1 MSSIVEE
8 TQEELFSL
16 YLSSLNDRE
25 LKAYHI
31 AKDHLGM
38 SFTMERSNG
47 YRQWKKEREERIKA
61 LESVASSNT

>member
-1 MSSIVEE
+1 MSRSVTKSEY
-8 TQEELFSL
+8 QEL
-16 YLSSLNDRE
+16 YLASLNDRE

-47 YRQWKKEREERIKA
+47 YKQWKRNRDA
-61 LESVASSNT
+61 LVEQASQQK

>member
-1 MSSIVEE
+1 MSAITE
-8 TQEELFSL
+8 TKPAEDLHVL
-16 YLSSLNDRE
+16 YISSLNDRE

-47 YRQWKKEREERIKA
+47 YMQWKKKREERIAA
-61 LESVASSNT
+61 LSKETVQ

>member
-1 MSSIVEE
+1 MSNTVTKSEY
-8 TQEELFSL
+8 QEL
-16 YLSSLNDRE
+16 YLASLNDRE

-47 YRQWKKEREERIKA
+47 YKQWKRNRDA
-61 LESVASSNT
+61 LVEQTSQQK

>member
-1 MSSIVEE
+1 MSSTATKSEY
-8 TQEELFSL
+8 QEL
-16 YLSSLNDRE
+16 YLASLNDRE

-47 YRQWKKEREERIKA
+47 YKQWKRNRDA
-61 LESVASSNT
+61 LVEQASQQK